1 MRYFLLIKVN
11 SLKSSVGKSALVLL
25 YGLTKTRYSLCGCRR
40 LSPSIW
46 RQNRRGAR
54 RAERQK
60 IQKPQNTFFGLNPLF
75 AQKLGL
81 ESIRGE
87 SLEFFQLKTPLKLFS
102 MGTFWGP
109 KKFRKFLKIPGF
121 FSKNRE
127 KKPGTGEKNSRNRF
141 FPLFYA

>member
-25 YGLTKTRYSLCGCRR
+25 FGLAETRYSLCGCRR
-40 LSPSIW
+40 SSPSIW

-87 SLEFFQLKTPLKLFS
+87 NLEFFQLKTPQKPVLTIFLYLIFNLRPLGAKSGNPYFLRCPILSAKLS
-102 MGTFWGP
+102 
-109 KKFRKFLKIPGF
+109 
-121 FSKNRE
+121 
-127 KKPGTGEKNSRNRF
+127 
-141 FPLFYA
+141 